1 MKKYLA
7 LLLAAIM
14 ALSLAACASTAK
26 TEDAASTSGKLTMA
40 TNAYFEPWEYYDG
53 ENIVGIDPEVA
64 QAIADKLG
72 LTERNVKY
80 RLSCLRQKLR
90 KQLEKEGISV

>member
-40 TNAYFEPWEYYDG
+40 TEATFQPYEYYDG
-53 ENIVGIDPEVA
+53 DAIVGIDVEVA
-64 QAIADKLG
+64 QAIADKLAWSWKSP
-72 LTERNVKY
+72 TSHSTPSSPACRPASMTWACRV
-80 RLSCLRQKLR
+80 
-90 KQLEKEGISV
+90 